1 MDYNEVTSGDY
12 EEPVEVGNVS
22 DERVSLDFDE
32 YCANRLS
39 PQERQQFETSGFCL
53 VQNALPDADR
63 AELQQAVAE
72 MRAQKIAEGRH
83 PEEETWQALYSP
95 ANGLQSCGAVRR
107 LLTQP
112 AVFPKVVDLLGAN
125 IFSYHAYTVVT
136 PAAPEM
142 EGRDVP
148 ASFDDVPTFPFHQCV
163 HHPSHDTPCT
173 HDPARAPLPHRSRL
187 SSTHAGT
194 PACRRTSAS
203 PATTPTPSRRA
214 CRSRPA
220 STSATAPIP
229 ATQTPVHLPLPTLQH
244 LLVSI

>member
-83 PEEETWQALYSP
+83 PEEETWQALFSP
-95 ANGLQSCGAVRR
+95 ANDLQSCGAVRR

-112 AVFPKVVDLLGAN
+112 AVLTNRLRLPVTAAN
-125 IFSYHAYTVVT
+125 SPAFTVT
-136 PAAPEM
+136 
-142 EGRDVP
+142 
-148 ASFDDVPTFPFHQCV
+148 S
-163 HHPSHDTPCT
+163 
-173 HDPARAPLPHRSRL
+173 RSR
-187 SSTHAGT
+187 
-194 PACRRTSAS
+194 
-203 PATTPTPSRRA
+203 
-214 CRSRPA
+214 
-220 STSATAPIP
+220 
-229 ATQTPVHLPLPTLQH
+229 
-244 LLVSI
+244 